1 MNFNLRKK
9 MIKKLLQNELIQN
22 IVGFLISL
30 YIKVCFHTSL
40 WYVRNNKSIES
51 HIKKKS
57 KIIVI
62 FWHNRLLMAP
72 FCWEYKNNFKMLISS
87 HRDGRIISSA
97 VSYLGIDT
105 IEGSSNKNKI
115 TSAKQIINELNQ
127 KNIIGITPDGPRGPN
142 QKIKEGLVSLQKKT
156 NSVIFPLCYSAKFYK
171 QFSSWDKFMFVYPFN
186 KFVAIW
192 GNPIIYDKKKSLS
205 QNILI
210 VQNELDRVTMLSKN
224 LSK

>member
-9 MIKKLLQNELIQN
+9 MIKKFLQNELIQN
-22 IVGFLISL
+22 IIGFLISL

-40 WYVRNNKSIES
+40 WYVKNNKSIKN

-72 FCWEYKNNFKMLISS
+72 FCWAYKNNFKMLISS

-115 TSAKQIINELNQ
+115 TSAKQIINELSQ

-142 QKIKEGLVSLQKKT
+142 QKIKEGLISMQKKT

-171 QFSSWDKFMFVYPFN
+171 QLSSWDKFMFVYPFN

-192 GNPIIYDKKKSLS
+192 GKPIIYDKKKSLS
-205 QNILI
+205 QNISI
-210 VQNELDRVTMLSKN
+210 IQNELDRVTMLSKN

>member
-1 MNFNLRKK
+1 
-9 MIKKLLQNELIQN
+9 MIKKFLQNEYIQN
-22 IVGFLISL
+22 LVGFLISL
-30 YIKVCFHTSL
+30 YIKICFHTSL
-40 WYVRNNKSIES
+40 WYVKNNKILET

-87 HRDGRIISSA
+87 HRDGRIISCAISH
-97 VSYLGIDT
+97 LGIDT

-115 TSAKQIINELNQ
+115 SSAKQIIYELSQ

-142 QKIKEGLVSLQKKT
+142 QKIKEGLISMQKKT

-171 QFSSWDKFMFVYPFN
+171 QLSSWDKFMFVFPFN
-186 KFVAIW
+186 KFVAVW
-192 GNPIIYDKKKSLS
+192 GKPIIYDKKKSLN
-205 QNILI
+205 QNISV
-210 VQNELDRVTMLSKN
+210 VQSELDRVTMLSKN

>member
-1 MNFNLRKK
+1 
-9 MIKKLLQNELIQN
+9 MIKKFLQNELIQN
-22 IVGFLISL
+22 IIGFLISL

-72 FCWEYKNNFKMLISS
+72 FCWAYKNNFKMLISS

-142 QKIKEGLVSLQKKT
+142 QKIKEGLISMQKKT

-171 QFSSWDKFMFVYPFN
+171 QLSSWDKFMFVYPFN

>member
-1 MNFNLRKK
+1 
-9 MIKKLLQNELIQN
+9 MIKKFLQNENIQN
-22 IVGFLISL
+22 LVGFLISL
-30 YIKVCFHTSL
+30 YVKICFHTSL
-40 WYVRNNKSIES
+40 WYVKNNKILET

-87 HRDGRIISSA
+87 HRDGRIISCAISH
-97 VSYLGIDT
+97 LGIDT

-115 TSAKQIINELNQ
+115 SSAKQIIYELSQ

-142 QKIKEGLVSLQKKT
+142 QKIKEGLISMQKKT

-171 QFSSWDKFMFVYPFN
+171 QLSSWDKFMFVFPFN

-192 GNPIIYDKKKSLS
+192 GKPIIYDKKKSLN
-205 QNILI
+205 QNISV
-210 VQNELDRVTMLSKN
+210 VQSELDRVTMLSKN

>member
-1 MNFNLRKK
+1 
-9 MIKKLLQNELIQN
+9 MIKKLLQNEYIQN
-22 IVGFLISL
+22 LVGFLISL
-30 YIKVCFHTSL
+30 YIKICFHTSL
-40 WYVRNNKSIES
+40 WYVRNNKELEKHIE
-51 HIKKKS
+51 KKS

-87 HRDGRIISSA
+87 HRDGKIGSFA
-97 VSYLGIDT
+97 VSHLGIDT

-115 TSAKQIINELNQ
+115 SSAKQIIYELSQ

-142 QKIKEGLVSLQKKT
+142 QKIKEGLISMQKKT

-171 QFSSWDKFMFVYPFN
+171 QLSSWDKFMFVFPFN

-192 GNPIIYDKKKSLS
+192 GKPIIYDKKKSLN
-205 QNILI
+205 QNISV
-210 VQNELDRVTMLSKN
+210 VQSELDRVTMLSKN

>member
-1 MNFNLRKK
+1 
-9 MIKKLLQNELIQN
+9 MIKKILQNVYIQN
-22 IVGFLISL
+22 LFGFLISL
-30 YIKVCFHTSL
+30 YIKICFHTSL
-40 WYVRNNKSIES
+40 WYVRNNKDLENHIE
-51 HIKKKS
+51 KNS

-87 HRDGRIISSA
+87 HRDGKIISCA
-97 VSYLGIDT
+97 VSHLGIKT

-115 TSAKQIINELNQ
+115 SSAKQIINELNN
-127 KNIIGITPDGPRGPN
+127 KNIVGITPDGPRGPT
-142 QKIKEGLVSLQKKT
+142 QKIKEGLISMQKKT
-156 NSVIFPLCYSAKFYK
+156 NSVIIPLSYSAKFFK
-171 QFSSWDKFMFVYPFN
+171 QLSSWDKFMFVYPFN

-192 GNPIIYDKKKSLS
+192 GKPIIYNKKKSLN
-205 QNILI
+205 QNISI

>member
-1 MNFNLRKK
+1 
-9 MIKKLLQNELIQN
+9 MIKKFLQNELIQN

-72 FCWEYKNNFKMLISS
+72 FCWAYKNNFKMLISS

-142 QKIKEGLVSLQKKT
+142 QKIKEGLISMQKKT

-205 QNILI
+205 QNISI

>member
-1 MNFNLRKK
+1 
-9 MIKKLLQNELIQN
+9 MIKKFLQNELIQN

-142 QKIKEGLVSLQKKT
+142 QKIKEGLISMQKKT

-205 QNILI
+205 QNISI

>member
-9 MIKKLLQNELIQN
+9 MIKKFLQNELIQN
-22 IVGFLISL
+22 IIGFLISL

-40 WYVRNNKSIES
+40 WYVKNNKSIKN

-115 TSAKQIINELNQ
+115 TSTKQIISELNQ

-142 QKIKEGLVSLQKKT
+142 QKIKEGLVSMQKKT
-156 NSVIFPLCYSAKFYK
+156 DSVIFPLCYSAKFYK
-171 QFSSWDKFMFVYPFN
+171 QFSSWDKFMFVFPFN

-192 GNPIIYDKKKSLS
+192 GKPIIYDKKKSLS

>member
-1 MNFNLRKK
+1 
-9 MIKKLLQNELIQN
+9 MIKKFLQNEYIQN
-22 IVGFLISL
+22 LVGFLISS
-30 YIKVCFHTSL
+30 YIKICFHTSL
-40 WYVRNNKSIES
+40 WYVKNNKTLET

-62 FWHNRLLMAP
+62 FWHNRILMAP

-87 HRDGRIISSA
+87 HRDGRIISCAISH
-97 VSYLGIDT
+97 LGIDT

-115 TSAKQIINELNQ
+115 SSAKQIINELSQ

-142 QKIKEGLVSLQKKT
+142 QKIKEGLISMQKKT

-171 QFSSWDKFMFVYPFN
+171 KLTSWDKFMFVFPFN

-192 GNPIIYDKKKSLS
+192 GKPIIYDKKKSLN
-205 QNILI
+205 QNISV

>member
-1 MNFNLRKK
+1 
-9 MIKKLLQNELIQN
+9 MIKKFLQNNYIQN
-22 IVGFLISL
+22 LVGFLISL
-30 YIKVCFHTSL
+30 YIKICFHTSL
-40 WYVRNNKSIES
+40 WYVRNNKELENHIE
-51 HIKKKS
+51 KKS

-87 HRDGRIISSA
+87 HRDGRIGSFA
-97 VSYLGIDT
+97 VSHLGIDT

-115 TSAKQIINELNQ
+115 SSVKQIINELNQ
-127 KNIIGITPDGPRGPN
+127 KNIVGIAPDGPRGPN
-142 QKIKEGLVSLQKKT
+142 QKIKEGLISIQKKT

-171 QFSSWDKFMFVYPFN
+171 QLNSWDKFMFVYPFN

-192 GNPIIYDKKKSLS
+192 GKPIIYDKKKSLI
-205 QNILI
+205 QNISI

>member
-1 MNFNLRKK
+1 
-9 MIKKLLQNELIQN
+9 MIKKFLQNELIQN
-22 IVGFLISL
+22 IAGFLISL
-30 YIKVCFHTSL
+30 YIKICFHTSL
-40 WYVRNNKSIES
+40 WYVRNNKSIKN

-142 QKIKEGLVSLQKKT
+142 QKIKEGLISMQKKT
-156 NSVIFPLCYSAKFYK
+156 NSVIFTLCYSAKFYK

-192 GNPIIYDKKKSLS
+192 GNPVIYDKKKSLS
-205 QNILI
+205 QNISI

>member
-1 MNFNLRKK
+1 MNFNLKKK

-30 YIKVCFHTSL
+30 YIKICFHTSL

-72 FCWEYKNNFKMLISS
+72 FCWAYKNNFKMLISS

-105 IEGSSNKNKI
+105 IAGSSNKNKI

-142 QKIKEGLVSLQKKT
+142 QKIKEGLISMQKKT

-171 QFSSWDKFMFVYPFN
+171 QFSSWDKFMFAYPFN
-186 KFVAIW
+186 KFVAVW
-192 GNPIIYDKKKSLS
+192 GKPIIYDKKKH
-205 QNILI
+205 
-210 VQNELDRVTMLSKN
+210 
-224 LSK
+224 

>member
-1 MNFNLRKK
+1 
-9 MIKKLLQNELIQN
+9 MIKKFLQNELIQN
-22 IVGFLISL
+22 IAGFLISL
-30 YIKVCFHTSL
+30 YIKICFHTSL
-40 WYVRNNKSIES
+40 WYVKNNKSIKN

-115 TSAKQIINELNQ
+115 TSAKQIINELSQ

-171 QFSSWDKFMFVYPFN
+171 QFSSWDKFMFVFPFN

-192 GNPIIYDKKKSLS
+192 GKPIIYDKKKSLS
-205 QNILI
+205 QNISI
-210 VQNELDRVTMLSKN
+210 IQNELDRVTMLSKN

>member
-1 MNFNLRKK
+1 
-9 MIKKLLQNELIQN
+9 MIKKFLQNEYIQN
-22 IVGFLISL
+22 LVGFLISS
-30 YIKVCFHTSL
+30 YIKICFHTSL
-40 WYVRNNKSIES
+40 WYVKNNKTLET

-62 FWHNRLLMAP
+62 FWHNRILMAP

-87 HRDGRIISSA
+87 HRDGRIISCAISH
-97 VSYLGIDT
+97 LGIDT

-115 TSAKQIINELNQ
+115 SSAKQIINELSQ

-142 QKIKEGLVSLQKKT
+142 QKIKEGLISMQKKT

-171 QFSSWDKFMFVYPFN
+171 QLSSWDKFMFVFPFN

-192 GNPIIYDKKKSLS
+192 GKPIIYDKKKSLN
-205 QNILI
+205 QNISV

>member
-1 MNFNLRKK
+1 
-9 MIKKLLQNELIQN
+9 MIKKFLQNENIQN
-22 IVGFLISL
+22 LVGFLISL
-30 YIKVCFHTSL
+30 YVKICFHTSL
-40 WYVRNNKSIES
+40 WYVKNNKILET

-97 VSYLGIDT
+97 VSHLGIDT

-115 TSAKQIINELNQ
+115 SSAKQIINELSQ

-142 QKIKEGLVSLQKKT
+142 QKIKEGLISMQKKT
-156 NSVIFPLCYSAKFYK
+156 NSVIFPLCLSAKFYK
-171 QFSSWDKFMFVYPFN
+171 QLSSWDKFMFVFPFN
-186 KFVAIW
+186 KFVVVW
-192 GNPIIYDKKKSLS
+192 GKPIIYDKKKSLNN
-205 QNILI
+205 NISL